1 MSGEFPSLRELSRD
15 AQIANTDR
23 ELLPTVIIANTEP
36 AVLNTVVTGIFSEN
50 YLAKAELDAANKTYY
65 EQLANYDPMIVST
78 DLSNAAKSA
87 IKAEKQHLAISE
99 QTKLAKDIDKKQA
112 QLARPMRVAT
122 TILCALAVGGAP
134 AGYFY
139 VDAVKSPQRTQ
150 KEEIVSDVQEKG
162 AATIA
167 VVGGAIGGF
176 AGTFIGIGMIGR
188 EARRRARKIV
198 ARDS

>member
-1 MSGEFPSLRELSRD
+1 MSSEFPSLRELSRD

-23 ELLPTVIIANTEP
+23 ELLPTVIIANTDP
-36 AVLNTVVTGIFSEN
+36 KVLNNVVTGIFSES
-50 YLAKAELDAANKTYY
+50 YLAKSKLYEANTIYQG
-65 EQLANYDPMIVST
+65 QLEKCDPDHVT
-78 DLSNAAKSA
+78 QDLSTAAQNA
-87 IKAEKQHLAISE
+87 IIAEKQHLAISE

-134 AGYFY
+134 AGYYY

-150 KEEIVSDVQEKG
+150 KEEFVSDVQEKG
-162 AATIA
+162 AATMAI
-167 VVGGAIGGF
+167 VGGAIGGF